1 MSPAG
6 NVAAASG
13 LGAAGGAFA
22 GFMLAF
28 IGSKVA
34 GATPKHSGVA
44 MLLGMAVGAVAGAA
58 SVGAYEEK
66 RVIGSGSPLAD
77 AIVGAG
83 LKFTDATL
91 PTPLKPGCY
100 TILHCDIING
110 KQVCVSSDPIC
121 P

>member
-13 LGAAGGAFA
+13 LGAAVGGFAGFLLAFA
-22 GFMLAF
+22 G
-28 IGSKVA
+28 SKIT
-34 GATPKHSGVA
+34 GASPKHASVA
-44 MLLGMAVGAVAGAA
+44 ALLGMAAGAVVGAA

-83 LKFTDATL
+83 LKFTDATV